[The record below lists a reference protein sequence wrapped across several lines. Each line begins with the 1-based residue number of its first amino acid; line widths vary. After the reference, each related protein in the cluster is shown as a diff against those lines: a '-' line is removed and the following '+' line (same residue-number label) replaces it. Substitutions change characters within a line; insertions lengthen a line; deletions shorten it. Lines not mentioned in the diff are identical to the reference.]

1 MTPVTEEV
9 RRLLPDGTPLARLLA
24 AATPDV
30 GVYDKAFVAQRA
42 DVAQNRS
49 ARNASLGRELVNRR
63 GSVAAKAAHN
73 GVMSESDV
81 HPGTLARMVTEFG
94 TV

>member
-1 MTPVTEEV
+1 MQT
-9 RRLLPDGTPLARLLA
+9 
-24 AATPDV
+24 AATTDV

-42 DVAQNRS
+42 DVAQNCS
-49 ARNASLGRELVNRR
+49 ARNARLYCKFINSR
-63 GSVAAKAAHN
+63 GSAAAKAAHD

-81 HPGTLARMVTEFG
+81 HAETLTQMVTEFG